1 MVGDLKQKLEI
12 GLLQNLAPPAKRCP
26 AQIGSAPAV

>member
-12 GLLQNLAPPAKRCP
+12 GLLQNLPSPTKRCP
-26 AQIGSAPAV
+26 AQIGGAPAV